1 MSMDYYLELLY
12 RYRNKGLLIDA
23 NLLLVYVIGCY
34 DPSRLLKFKRTLTF
48 TVEDFHVLERAF
60 RFFSKVITM
69 PNILTEVNSLSN
81 QLPEG
86 IKSDYYTKA
95 AEQIV
100 GIEEHYKESSKVCAL
115 EHFRKF
121 GLTDSGI
128 IDLVKDKYLVLTD
141 DFPLAN
147 YLQTVGIDVINFNHI
162 RTVSWKL

>member
-1 MSMDYYLELLY
+1 MDYFVDLLY

-23 NLLLVYVIGCY
+23 NLLLVYFMGCY
-34 DPSRLLKFKRTLTF
+34 DPFRIPKFKRTLTF
-48 TVEDFHVLERAF
+48 TVEDFHILERAF
-60 RFFSKVITM
+60 RFFSKVITT

-81 QLPEG
+81 QLPEDL
-86 IKSDYYTKA
+86 KKDYYTKA

-100 GIEEHYKESSKVCAL
+100 EIEEHYKESGKVCAL

-162 RTVSWKL
+162 RTLSWDL